1 MHRQEICDEEQY
13 QKATECAAA
22 MLARRPLS
30 ASMLEK
36 KLLEK
41 EFCEEAAAYAVER
54 MRVLGAVNDA
64 AFAELIVRSYTR
76 KGYGELRIK
85 QELRMRG
92 VEDAEI
98 SEALAEFEPD
108 WELMQKLLDKRL
120 DGDVSDRKECE
131 KAMAALQR
139 RGFTFSQIRE
149 AMKQYREEIAEN
161 Q

>member
-13 QKATECAAA
+13 QKAAECAAA